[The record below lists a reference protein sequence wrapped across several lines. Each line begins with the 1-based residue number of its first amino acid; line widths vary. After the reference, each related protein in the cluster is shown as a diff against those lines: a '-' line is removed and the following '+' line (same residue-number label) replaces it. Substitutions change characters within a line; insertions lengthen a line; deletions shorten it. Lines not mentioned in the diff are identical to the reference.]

1 MCRCTCHSA
10 RGSQRAALWSWFF
23 FYVGSG
29 NRTQVTDPAYWVLV
43 SLSSVPNW
51 FHSFLIRHFG
61 SGRRV
66 RTTSLCVMGEV
77 WMFTNR
83 WWWLHVREYR
93 TKDTQYADDSY
104 WFRYCSAAA
113 LQEAWGK
120 AGLRV
125 QAMPSLCCD
134 FPQNYVYFVKMKHLN
149 RSEQTVACEHTEDC
163 MVLKMQFCGS
173 VPTCLYCHIHTLC
186 SRERTPDLESKPA
199 Y

>member
-10 RGSQRAALWSWFF
+10 RGSQRAALWSCF

-51 FHSFLIRHFG
+51 FHSFLIKHFG

-104 WFRYCSAAA
+104 WFRCCSAAV

-134 FPQNYVYFVKMKHLN
+134 FPPNYVYFVKMKHLN